1 MLKTLASKSSEAVG
15 ETYEGTD
22 EVDNKKIN

>member
-15 ETYEGTD
+15 QTYEGID
-22 EVDNKKIN
+22 EVDNKKNN